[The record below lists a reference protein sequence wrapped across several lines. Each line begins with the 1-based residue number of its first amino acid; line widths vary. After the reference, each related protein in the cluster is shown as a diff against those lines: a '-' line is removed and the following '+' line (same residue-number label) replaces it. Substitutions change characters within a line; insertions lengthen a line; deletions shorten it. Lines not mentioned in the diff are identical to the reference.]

1 MFDVRFVIDDWIGLI
16 KTNTQSWSTTTP
28 ISQSISQHW
37 FVTLNQSINENV
49 ESGME
54 SNGK

>member
-28 ISQSISQHW
+28 INQSMNQSINQSALVRDSQSI
-37 FVTLNQSINENV
+37 NQSINE
-49 ESGME
+49 
-54 SNGK
+54 